1 VKKRK
6 TAREIADEVM
16 TADEAKNFAKDPKL
30 TDLENRAIKALQRT
44 RNYLLEGLSDE
55 EYKDIGDEG
64 IEELAGDCHLERDGG
79 DNEAC
84 HWFWSLTREEQ
95 DELTNRAFNRR
106 KQ

>member
-30 TDLENRAIKALQRT
+30 IDLENRAIKALQRT

-55 EYKDIGDEG
+55 EYKDVGEDG
-64 IEELAGDCHLERDGG
+64 IEELAGDCFLEQYGERQRGV
-79 DNEAC
+79 
-84 HWFWSLTREEQ
+84 SLVLEPDTRGARRV
-95 DELTNRAFNRR
+95 DEPGL
-106 KQ
+106 